1 MPPEKKARDR
11 KIIGWRC
18 RICGFV
24 YEGSKLPEDYE
35 CPLCSH
41 GPEDFEPVYEEEP
54 AVKKILGWKC
64 KICGYIYDGPEL
76 PAGFRCPIC
85 DQGADEF
92 EPIYA

>member
-1 MPPEKKARDR
+1 M
-11 KIIGWRC
+11 
-18 RICGFV
+18 
-24 YEGSKLPEDYE
+24 
-35 CPLCSH
+35 
-41 GPEDFEPVYEEEP
+41 
-54 AVKKILGWKC
+54 KKILGWKC